1 MTSLWII
8 IGLIIASI
16 SVSTLGAIFSID
28 GLGSLFSGAVL
39 AVSAMAASLELAKF
53 VLAAYLHQTW
63 KDVNIVMK
71 VYMIF
76 AIITLSVITS
86 MGIFGFLS
94 NAYQSA
100 SNVLEAET
108 IKVEAQK
115 VQQRNNNAEVARL
128 NRTVDEIP
136 STRVSK
142 KIAAR
147 NKVEPAIV
155 ALLKNSEQ
163 IDKQVAISNIKLLA
177 IKQKVGPLIYIAK
190 IFKLEIDVVVKYLIL
205 VIVSVFDPLAIC
217 LVISATGAIDSRK
230 KFKHENKIE
239 ERAAIVT
246 QPPLKAATSE
256 ELSEVFSPD
265 EINENAV

>member
-53 VLAAYLHQTW
+53 ILAAYLHQTW

-71 VYMIF
+71 IYMIF
-76 AIITLSVITS
+76 AIVTLSVITS
-86 MGIFGFLS
+86 IGIFGFLS

-115 VQQRNNNAEVARL
+115 VQQKNNNAEIIRL
-128 NRTVDEIP
+128 NRTIDEIP
-136 STRVSK
+136 ANRVSK

-177 IKQKVGPLIYIAK
+177 IKQKVGPLIYISK

-217 LVISATGAIDSRK
+217 LVISVTGAIDSRR
-230 KFKHENKIE
+230 KFKNEINVE
-239 ERAAIVT
+239 EKTAINT
-246 QPPLKAATSE
+246 QPLKAATKE
-256 ELSEVFSPD
+256 EIAEVLSSD
-265 EINENAV
+265 EKNKILS